1 MDKIGQWLTD
11 QLKDVIRGELTF
23 FLGFFNDLFSD
34 ASLELQTTPDSFAGS
49 AGSEIIAMILNLAN
63 TIIMPIAA
71 AILAYN
77 FAKGIFELIN
87 QHNNGA
93 DFDFFGFFKVLLK
106 IGLSAYITSNC
117 FTLIQGFFDVGSY
130 MVGQVSSTSILLDV
144 PSIVDSIINSMP
156 ATDALGALG
165 DVVVYFLLGLLMG
178 LIFIVVTAIILITIW
193 TRLINIYILIVL
205 SPIPFATILGSGSLG
220 QIGVSYIKNVLATAL
235 QGLIIAILMAINSTI
250 VTAYFSNVATM
261 LDLLKILILLI
272 TSALTISKSL
282 SLAKTA
288 VGLAG

>member
-1 MDKIGQWLTD
+1 MPDSITKGIIEW
-11 QLKDVIRGELTF
+11 LKDIIRGELSF
-23 FLGFFNDLFSD
+23 FLGFFNTLFSD

-49 AGSEIIAMILNLAN
+49 AGSQIIAMILNLAN

-93 DFDFFGFFKVLLK
+93 DFDYFGFFKILLK
-106 IGLSAYITSNC
+106 IGISAYITSNC
-117 FTLIQGFFDVGSY
+117 FTLIQGFFNVGSY

-144 PSIVDSIINSMP
+144 DAIVGSLVNSLSPSF
-156 ATDALGALG
+156 G

-178 LIFIVVTAIILITIW
+178 ILFIVVTAIILITIW

-235 QGLIIAILMAINSTI
+235 QGFIIAVLMAINSTI
-250 VTAYFSNVATM
+250 VTAYFSNVTSM
-261 LDLLKILILLI
+261 MDLLKILILLI

>member
-1 MDKIGQWLTD
+1 MDKIAEAFVDW
-11 QLKDVIRGELTF
+11 LKDIIRGELSF
-23 FLGFFNDLFSD
+23 FLGFFNTLFSD

-49 AGSEIIAMILNLAN
+49 AGSQIIAMILNLAN

-93 DFDFFGFFKVLLK
+93 DFDYFGFFKILLK
-106 IGLSAYITSNC
+106 IGISAYITSNC
-117 FTLIQGFFDVGSY
+117 FTLIQGFFNVGSY

-144 PSIVDSIINSMP
+144 DAIVGSLVNSLSPS
-156 ATDALGALG
+156 LG

-178 LIFIVVTAIILITIW
+178 ILFIVVTAIILITIW

-235 QGLIIAILMAINSTI
+235 QGFIIAVLMAINSTI
-250 VTAYFSNVATM
+250 VTAYFSNVTTM
-261 LDLLKILILLI
+261 MDLLKILILLI